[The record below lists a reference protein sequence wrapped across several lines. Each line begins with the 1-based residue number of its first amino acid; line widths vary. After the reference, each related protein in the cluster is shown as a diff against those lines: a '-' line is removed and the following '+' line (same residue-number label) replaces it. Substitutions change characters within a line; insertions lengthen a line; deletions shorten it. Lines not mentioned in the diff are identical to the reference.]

1 MGQTIGGV
9 EHVDN
14 YQQNEDELH
23 SSIIEG
29 WVGKYKK
36 KLANWSA
43 ITLKTMVENKLKR
56 RNIIDQTSNS
66 L

>member
-1 MGQTIGGV
+1 MGQNIGGV

-29 WVGKYKK
+29 RVGKYKK
-36 KLANWSA
+36 NWQ
-43 ITLKTMVENKLKR
+43 IEV
-56 RNIIDQTSNS
+56 Q
-66 L
+66 